1 MTKELQDDQ
10 DSYRIVDSSIL
21 DKKGAPFQ
29 GGRYVGKFPKKAAA
43 KAAKRLLNL
52 AEDDKASFGH
62 NKNVDE
68 VVFKLKQTTMSSD
81 HKLYV
86 YKAKKLKGKVEMI
99 EIKINGQTLQVP
111 KSSNIVVDA
120 ATDDDLL
127 RAKTDAKGKLPK

>member
-1 MTKELQDDQ
+1 MTKELQEDQ
-10 DSYRIVDSSIL
+10 DSYRIVDSSML

-52 AEDDKASFGH
+52 AQDEKSDFGH

-68 VVFKLKQTTMSSD
+68 VVFKLKQTTMSSE
-81 HKLYV
+81 HKVYV
-86 YKAKKLKGKVEMI
+86 YKAKKLKGKVEMVT
-99 EIKINGQTLQVP
+99 IKINGQTLQVP

-120 ATDDDLL
+120 ATDEDLL
-127 RAKTDAKGKLPK
+127 KAQTNAKSKLPK